1 MDHHPLLAHKIT
13 GDGSPIVL
21 VHGFPLDARMW
32 EPQIAALSRRHQ
44 VLTLDLAGFGQTQ
57 TATPPTHLEDHAFD
71 IAHLLDHLHLDR
83 VTLVGLSMGG
93 YVALCFAERYAHRL
107 SSLVLANTKA
117 TPDTPEAK
125 QKRDEHVALVEQKGV
140 SALAKALL
148 PNLLSKAAP
157 EKLRE
162 HVVSIMSAQ
171 PVEATTR
178 ALEAMRD
185 RRDTTHVLHDLT
197 VPLLLIG
204 SEGDTLMPPEITKAM
219 KQAQPDAELV
229 IIAGAGHLSNLEA
242 PDAFNR
248 AIGAFVD
255 ASAH

>member
-1 MDHHPLLAHKIT
+1 M
-13 GDGSPIVL
+13 L

-32 EPQIAALSRRHQ
+32 RPQVEAISKRHQ

-57 TATPPTHLEDHAFD
+57 SAASPTHLEDHAFD
-71 IAHLLDHLHLDR
+71 IAQLLDHLHLDR

-93 YVALCFAERYAHRL
+93 YIALCFAERYAHRL

-125 QKRDEHVALVEQKGV
+125 QKRDETIALVEQKGV
-140 SALAKALL
+140 SALAERLVPTL
-148 PNLLSKAAP
+148 VSKSAPAAVRQTL
-157 EKLRE
+157 ENM
-162 HVVSIMSAQ
+162 VASQS
-171 PVEATTR
+171 VEAATR

-185 RRDTTHVLHDLT
+185 RRDTTHVLKQLE

-204 SEGDTLMPPEITKAM
+204 GTEDTVTPAEVMKSM

-229 IIAGAGHLSNLEA
+229 IIDGAGHLPNLERPA
-242 PDAFNR
+242 EFNKALIR
-248 AIGAFVD
+248 FVD